1 MMDISRVKRYTKELN
16 ILYVEDEEAIAKNV
30 VEILE
35 MLFHTVTY
43 CKDGLEG
50 LDLYEQDK
58 NFFDIVLSDL
68 YMPNM
73 DGVSM
78 IADIKMLNPKQHV
91 AVFSAQDESEMLK
104 ELINLGVDNFLLKPL
119 NHEQLIN
126 TLFKISKSIYNEKS
140 LVLYQKNIENSN
152 ALLREKLKQSI
163 ESNRLTGLRNRTSLI
178 KDIDKFGFTMLAL
191 IDIDHLEFINNLYG
205 SNIGN
210 LVIQQFAKFIE
221 NKVKE
226 NGFFIYQTSVD
237 EFAICAKDEFPGKFE
252 DFIKKLSQK
261 VTNLELYIKEIDDEI
276 SVDATIGVTYELNF
290 LASCGIVYESHLL
303 LAQADTALKHA
314 KIHKIPLSSYNESI
328 NTLQD
333 IQNIM
338 EWKQKIKKAYESNN
352 IIPVFQPIVDK
363 GGNILKYETL
373 MRLREINEDGKEKLI
388 SPFFFLDTAI
398 LTKQYAKISR
408 SIISQALN
416 QLIKTNHTLSIN
428 LTYTDTQD
436 PKIIS
441 LLEERLEKHNIG
453 NRLIFEIVESEDIK
467 DYGLLEEFLQRF
479 KPFGVRVAIDDFGS
493 GFSNFENI
501 IRLNADYIK
510 IDGSLIKN
518 IDNDKNSLAIVKAIV
533 QFAHTLGIKIIAEYV
548 HSKEVLE
555 VLNKLGIDEYQ
566 GFYFYEPSLEFREEL
581 CVA

>member
-1 MMDISRVKRYTKELN
+1 MMDISRVNRYTKELN